1 MALPQQAIEKLS
13 RGSRAS
19 QGVYKELLL
28 LAFGLFFF
36 ALILFLGLRYG
47 YINYLENS
55 GRKLD
60 QEIEQWSQG
69 ISSEDQAATAVL
81 YSQLYNLRTLLGS
94 RAAASP
100 IFDLLERTT
109 LPEIYYTKLG
119 VNTLNRE
126 VTVSG
131 AARSL
136 EKIAEQAAR
145 IEREPQV
152 ERVTFTSAS
161 KPSDNPWQFTM
172 AIILREEAL
181 RETSVRPVAAPEPR
195 ATSTP

>member
-136 EKIAEQAAR
+136 EKIAEAAG
-145 IEREPQV
+145 
-152 ERVTFTSAS
+152 
-161 KPSDNPWQFTM
+161 
-172 AIILREEAL
+172 
-181 RETSVRPVAAPEPR
+181 
-195 ATSTP
+195 